1 MCLILFAWKSHPKY
15 PLVVAANRDEFYER
29 NTSGIGWWPE
39 HPDVLAGRDHADVI
53 GSPGTWLG
61 LISMAD
67 FLRLPMCALRVRK
80 NRMPEPGVN
89 SPFYI

>member
-61 LISMAD
+61 LNKHGRFS
-67 FLRLPMCALRVRK
+67 ALTNVRSPSEK
-80 NRMPEPGVN
+80 KPDARTRGEL
-89 SPFYI
+89 PFYI